1 LKHRIPERNIT
12 RSIQYSAAFHASG
25 SSRSGNLIPQNINGS
40 DIILLL
46 FDELII
52 WYNKRPISSPDF
64 NNPESP
70 ELASAGDYLKS
81 LFSASEFLIGEL
93 IKH

>member
-1 LKHRIPERNIT
+1 
-12 RSIQYSAAFHASG
+12 
-25 SSRSGNLIPQNINGS
+25 
-40 DIILLL
+40 LLL